1 MAPPRHRRPGFS
13 RRAQYSLF
21 VTYLLAI
28 AGAIVGGVLLLI
40 SIADPTGFAALRAGA
55 AEVTAPVARGFHALR
70 RSIADIGENTSAYF
84 DAASQNAELK
94 RQVAANRTKLIEA
107 DALRAENAQL
117 KTLLNLQKELG
128 DQVVTTGNLV
138 SSTASSSR
146 RIAILSAGSNSGV
159 AVGYPVRA
167 ARGLIGRVIET
178 SPNTA
183 KILLLSDAENVIPVI
198 RVPDGLPALASGL
211 GDGTIMIRPVDLGIN
226 NFKRGQLVATSG
238 SGGLYPPNIPFATI
252 VRKTSDGALARPIA
266 SPASS
271 EHVMVLRPYQAAA
284 KKVLDETLKALP
296 ESGADE

>member
-138 SSTASSSR
+138 LTT
-146 RIAILSAGSNSGV
+146 
-159 AVGYPVRA
+159 VGLGYV
-167 ARGLIGRVIET
+167 
-178 SPNTA
+178 
-183 KILLLSDAENVIPVI
+183 PVI
-198 RVPDGLPALASGL
+198 TTNSVAALTNLNGATVSEMAPSL
-211 GDGTIMIRPVDLGIN
+211 RTRP
-226 NFKRGQLVATSG
+226 RC
-238 SGGLYPPNIPFATI
+238 P
-252 VRKTSDGALARPIA
+252 
-266 SPASS
+266 
-271 EHVMVLRPYQAAA
+271 
-284 KKVLDETLKALP
+284 
-296 ESGADE
+296 